1 MRRTGDPEELGRLV
15 VMLAG
20 DQLPFLTGQVI
31 ALDGGETL

>member
-1 MRRTGDPEELGRLV
+1 MRRANDPEELGALV